1 MWEKGN
7 SILCVLGNYLNKTHA
22 ACEWGYLRNDGLQI
36 KLTSMPTLIKV
47 VSSKL
52 LNLLNIPTWGVGCI
66 LPM

>member
-1 MWEKGN
+1 
-7 SILCVLGNYLNKTHA
+7 LNKTHA